1 MKIAEWSTRF
11 FKFVY
16 FTRHSQVTRPES
28 QSNSSISWMC
38 GPPNFHLMF
47 IFAQME
53 PKTCGPLGF
62 LFSEKPG
69 GPLVFFSCLICQI
82 CCLLWSF
89 LSGHCDV
96 RVVHPHTI
104 ITSFVF
110 LSFSTGL
117 SRKAIK
123 GKFYPNIS
131 SISSSK

>member
-1 MKIAEWSTRF
+1 MKNAEWSAWF

-16 FTRHSQVTRPES
+16 FTPHSHVTRAES
-28 QSNSSISWMC
+28 QSNCSISQMC
-38 GPPNFHLMF
+38 GPPVFHLIF
-47 IFAQME
+47 IFPQME
-53 PKTCGPLGF
+53 PKTCGPPSSYF
-62 LFSEKPG
+62 LKTG
-69 GPLVFFSCLICQI
+69 WTTRFFSMSV
-82 CCLLWSF
+82 CCLLCLF
-89 LSGHCDV
+89 LSRHCDV